1 MAIQCDFVCQN
12 LVKGK
17 EKRKRKIRIKG
28 GETGALLKGDF
39 LAQLFSCEFCEIFQN
54 TCNGCFSYIW
64 KDTVITLE
72 KIIADESYKGKKS
85 ETKHSRLHRD

>member
-54 TCNGCFSYIW
+54 TCKRLFLLYMERHS
-64 KDTVITLE
+64 DHL
-72 KIIADESYKGKKS
+72 GKNN
-85 ETKHSRLHRD
+85 R